1 MRQIHIISVGKLSAE
16 LNNIARQ
23 YIKMIKFSVK
33 ITEITY
39 GQKLPENQ
47 IKQFEAKKI
56 GEYLSS
62 RSYKIVLDITGKS
75 LSSHE
80 FSDLVRLDKDIDFV
94 IGGAYGL
101 DQVILESAD
110 LRLSLSKMTFPH
122 QLAKIL
128 LLEQIYRAQ
137 SIAENHPYHK

>member
-1 MRQIHIISVGKLSAE
+1 
-16 LNNIARQ
+16 
-23 YIKMIKFSVK
+23 MIKLEVK

-39 GQKLPENQ
+39 NQKLPENQ

-56 GEYLSS
+56 SEYLGGK
-62 RSYKIVLDITGKS
+62 SYKVILDVTGKA
-75 LSSHE
+75 LDSHE
-80 FSDLVRLDKDIDFV
+80 FSELININKDIDFI

-101 DQVILESAD
+101 DQTILSLAD
-110 LRLSLSKMTFPH
+110 FKLSLSKMTYPH

-137 SIAENHPYHK
+137 TIVENHPYHK

>member
-16 LNNIARQ
+16 LNIIGEQ
-23 YIKMIKFSVK
+23 YKKMIRLAVK
-33 ITEITY
+33 TTEITY
-39 GQKLPENQ
+39 NQKLPENQ

-56 GEYLSS
+56 AEYLSNK
-62 RSYKIVLDITGKS
+62 SYKIVLDVTGKQLNS
-75 LSSHE
+75 YE
-80 FSDLVRLDKDIDFV
+80 FIGLINIGKDLDFI

-101 DQVILESAD
+101 DQTILNLAN
-110 LRLSLSKMTFPH
+110 LHLSLSKMTFPH

-137 SIAENHPYHK
+137 SIIENHPYHK